1 MANIDNNI
9 KKQLLSV
16 YNSMEKETIPERG
29 DGWVNLAKYG
39 PAIKK
44 AGIDYHQL
52 GFAKL
57 GAFVA
62 SSDLFDIW
70 DDRTKKVPVRY
81 IREKRKTKRT
91 IPVISKS
98 KRIEDSDEIEKVKTR
113 LRLKNNFFIGQFSPE
128 RTPGWFKITDIRDTG
143 FTKIEDKE
151 RGVKDLSIVFRCPNA
166 KFNRFAYY
174 KFSWVLL
181 ESSTLKFGIDLEGSA
196 TPMYP
201 QDIVECLH
209 DAIVNYDASSAKK
222 ITRTLD
228 TLNKQLTQSGKEV
241 FIYELLQ
248 NANDYPRKHKEGDK
262 MVSDPVDVEFHI
274 TDDYLTFQHTGDY
287 FNAKNIAA
295 ICDINDGEKSDNVE
309 AIGYKGIGFKTVF
322 LDNDYVYLR
331 TGDYSFRFDKSAT
344 DIINTPWQILPVW
357 TETNKV
363 NPAISSVFSRHS
375 DEEYRVKFALKPRD
389 KRILNDRER
398 SDNYIDLFSSVFES
412 ERVILFIPNIRKVSV
427 FWGDSTEPVIE
438 REKSTSHWCVS
449 EALTDVIPED
459 ISNRINEVLTN
470 PDADKSGGYDKI
482 PEKYLNFSK
491 TAVKFACKRE
501 GRTLLPVED
510 AILYC
515 YLPAKKA
522 DWGFKFLMNTDM
534 IPNGARD
541 DIADDVELNHEISK
555 IAGRQFFYWIKGLI
569 ASKEYDLDS
578 IFALIPD
585 FKDCKEKK
593 KLYQTFIQEFQDEF
607 EILIKKVPFVPVVDG
622 DGNESLACI
631 DKIIDDLTGIT
642 EKNVMSDSDFISLM
656 EMSDYCLPIQELRE
670 SECFMDFIYR
680 YCPGEMDVDF
690 EEVKSKCSSDEF
702 ETWLKDLDNNTRF
715 IGHLIDKNELENFAT
730 ESIFVEY
737 EGDLFSHESLYYD
750 FDTNCSTISFL
761 KRFVPHLCEH
771 TRNQFSGNEGWE
783 SFMGNHFKTFVAKD
797 IIKNHIINNSD
808 AIELLRDDNNSVNFF
823 RFIADNEVDVSDIK
837 EKIPYITEAG
847 DVITDYENRLY
858 FYSEEAY
865 NLSSEIWLGDNVVN
879 VLSHIYLEN
888 DEDDS
893 LKTLFEGLGCS
904 TFDKGQFIT
913 DVIAGDSDFRDAVNK
928 SIEDDFDNSV
938 AFIKYLF
945 SNYDSLKEK
954 NTTFKE
960 YVVSCIDIDGDE
972 SYLCDDDVR
981 YFNQASVN
989 GNSTFED
996 NKTHPWIKYTMMFSL
1011 NPKYFD
1017 EFDESELKAVESF
1030 FRNQFGI
1037 KTFTD
1042 KSFFSDVVLKNKK
1055 EIYDSLTDEENM
1067 LAFISYLKRDAARIF
1082 DGSLS
1087 YNDIKEMPLLCSD
1100 GSVISERDDDVKLIE
1115 YDDDAV
1121 TLLGKEWCPEVFAV
1135 MSEEYSN
1142 GFSRDMLQLFKIG
1155 AYDFNEIL
1163 TDILD
1168 SDSLQEDL
1176 EDPDN
1181 NIDFWRWILANAKKI
1196 SDFDALQELNLLD
1209 TEDECQEC
1217 SSLYISDTYQ
1227 KENGIEGLVKKYEPD
1242 ALFVSANYLE
1252 EGPDKSR
1259 KEWLKL
1265 FKNLGLKSDNK
1276 DMLFNSVLPNLSTFE
1291 EDSVVAMM
1299 TKHLKD
1305 LEEVWEERKDEIIQL
1320 RVRTKSGDYKTLNET
1335 IVVDIPEEKV
1345 KEPFKYIQLSD
1356 EVAVDILENN
1366 RELLQRISGE
1376 CSDHLIIKNKQAWAE
1391 EKIAE
1396 YIDNIQTD
1404 DEKREAIHVK
1414 FVQELA
1420 KLCNDDYEFPSDI
1433 LDDILYRVKGDEDSY
1448 KLGSELTLGHAY
1460 SPACDFEINGVTDL
1474 DYLSEDYIFEGNRDI
1489 IKSFFK
1495 QRGLH
1500 CNVDKDDL
1508 EFLSKRKF
1516 AVYFWS
1522 HCFTRRISVYKDWI
1536 KEGLF
1541 NDIVC
1546 VPTTHGVKK
1555 AEDLYHPDIVS
1566 YAMKSNGWREKVPFK
1581 GVVVKIQREDDRKL
1595 FNTLPFN
1602 KVLSFEDC
1610 LNYLLNARDNRGE
1623 EEVKRRK
1630 QVIDWILQAEDIDSG
1645 LIDNYRKNSEAKWR
1659 NGKGQNKHISELY
1672 AIHPNS
1678 RQERNIFKGD
1688 EHVIQTNMFPS
1699 IASEFERIC
1708 GILLIKCLT
1717 SNDFSHTPINSVD
1730 ETREMMQVLKPRLL
1744 VLAAIE
1750 KDSRYKE
1757 TYEKYDEII
1766 SKYKFYVCDK
1776 IDLCYETI
1784 RNDVERIYCDD
1795 DKVFYVNSWLHKRT
1809 FTKFCSCIKRL
1820 LGISVLDDV
1829 CEDVL
1834 DGSEAVEESIA
1845 KYCQSFVYDKDFREY
1860 LDNLDCSVSVEE
1872 EEEEPEVEPEDYYGE
1887 TVPTEDGYEE
1897 TEDDYGEDSFGEES
1911 QVDEDEEAE
1920 STVDDRQNETS
1931 THSSSNGTT
1940 DRQVHEPRQPKIPE
1954 PRKPQQPVERSGSN
1968 NSRPEK
1974 EPTTSTTSPSSR
1986 TAGSGTPSKPSQ
1998 RPTSNQNN
2006 ERHVTGNDTVDS
2018 DALDKYGY
2026 DSDQG
2031 DFMGSVNHDR
2041 DYEPLGS
2048 TPRVQRHR
2056 NWNPRQTPP
2065 EELDRLR
2072 SRGIP
2077 LELESLPPTRD
2088 EIDALAE
2095 CGISAEQIAD
2105 TNYLAQLRLYQNL
2118 VDRGDEPEESR
2129 EEFVKNAKDVTTHKL
2144 KGGKYIHACSAA
2156 RGVMYISPSVW
2167 NKVVAGNCAV
2177 CVYLDGRG
2185 KNFKFI
2191 DSPEKFLDLVEK
2203 DDVVIKITGKEKVD
2217 VVRALYSGLLRG
2229 TRGTAYTLI
2238 RVASRTNMDAVFAH
2252 YVGAMA
2258 EADDGND
2265 YDKF

>member
-57 GAFVA
+57 GVFVA

-91 IPVISKS
+91 TPVTSRS

-166 KFNRFAYY
+166 RFNRFAYY

-196 TPMYP
+196 KPMYP
-201 QDIVECLH
+201 QDIVECIH

-262 MVSDPVDVEFHI
+262 IISDPVDVEFHI

-295 ICDINDGEKSDNVE
+295 ICDINDGQKSDNVE

-363 NPAISSVFSRHS
+363 NPAISNVFSRHT

-427 FWGDSTEPVIE
+427 FWGDNTEPVIE

-491 TAVKFACKRE
+491 TAVKFACKRD
-501 GRTLLPVED
+501 GRKLLPVED

-515 YLPAKKA
+515 YLPAKRA

-541 DIADDVELNHEISK
+541 DIADDVELNHVITK
-555 IAGRQFFYWIKGLI
+555 IAGRQFFYWIKDLI
-569 ASKEYDLDS
+569 ASREYDLDS

-690 EEVKSKCSSDEF
+690 EEVKSKCSSVEF
-702 ETWLKDLDNNTRF
+702 GTWLKDLDNNTRF

-730 ESIFVEY
+730 ESVFVEY

-783 SFMGNHFKTFVAKD
+783 SFMENHFKTFVAKD

-808 AIELLRDDNNSVNFF
+808 AIKLLRDDNNSVNFF

-858 FYSEEAY
+858 FYSEDSY
-865 NLSSEIWLGDNVVN
+865 DLSREIWLGDNMVN
-879 VLSHIYLEN
+879 VLSHVYLEN
-888 DEDDS
+888 DEDDV

-904 TFDKGQFIT
+904 TFDKEQFIT

-928 SIEDDFDNSV
+928 SIEDDFDNSA

-1115 YDDDAV
+1115 YDDAAV
-1121 TLLGKEWCPEVFAV
+1121 TLLGKEWCPDVFAV

-1155 AYDFNEIL
+1155 TYDFNEIL

-1168 SDSLQEDL
+1168 SDSLQDDL
-1176 EDPDN
+1176 EDTDN
-1181 NIDFWRWILANAKKI
+1181 NIDFWRWILAHAKEI
-1196 SDFDALQELNLLD
+1196 SDYDALQELSLLD
-1209 TEDECQEC
+1209 TEDECQDC

-1252 EGPDKSR
+1252 DGLDKSR

-1276 DMLFNSVLPNLSTFE
+1276 DMLLNSVLPNLSTFE
-1291 EDSVVAMM
+1291 EDSVVALM

-1305 LEEVWEERKDEIIQL
+1305 LEDVWEERKDEIIQL

-1335 IVVDIPEEKV
+1335 IIVDISEETV
-1345 KEPFKYIQLSD
+1345 AEPFKYIQLSD

-1366 RELLQRISGE
+1366 RELLQLISGE
-1376 CSDHLIIKNKQAWAE
+1376 CSDHLSITKKEQWAE

-1396 YIDNIQTD
+1396 YIDHIQTD
-1404 DEKREAIHVK
+1404 KEKREVVHVE

-1420 KLCNDDYEFPSDI
+1420 RLSADYNFSSER
-1433 LDDILYRVKGDEDSY
+1433 LDKILYRVKGVESNY
-1448 KLGSELTLGHAY
+1448 KSGSELTLGHVY
-1460 SPACDFEINGVTDL
+1460 NPACDFELNGVSEL
-1474 DYLSEDYIFEGNRDI
+1474 EYLSEDYIFEGNRDT

-1495 QRGLH
+1495 DRGLH
-1500 CNVDKDDL
+1500 HNLLEEDL
-1508 EFLSKRKF
+1508 SFLSKRKF

-1522 HCFTRRISVYKDWI
+1522 YCFPRRISIYKDWI
-1536 KEGLF
+1536 KKGLF

-1546 VPTTHGVKK
+1546 VPTAHGVKK
-1555 AEDLYHPDIVS
+1555 AKELYHPDLVDFAS
-1566 YAMKSNGWREKVPFK
+1566 KSNGWREKVPFK
-1581 GVVVKIQREDDRKL
+1581 GVVDKIVRKDDRDL
-1595 FNTLPFN
+1595 FNELPFN
-1602 KVLSFEDC
+1602 TTLSFEDC
-1610 LNYLLNARDNRGE
+1610 LYYLLNAQDKREDEGE
-1623 EEVKRRK
+1623 RRK
-1630 QVIDWILQAEDIDSG
+1630 QVVKWILQAEEVDSA
-1645 LIDNYRKNSEAKWR
+1645 LVDVYRKNQKATWR
-1659 NGKGQNKHISELY
+1659 NGKGRKKHISELY

-1678 RQERNIFKGD
+1678 RQERNIFSGD
-1688 EHVIQTNMFPS
+1688 EHVMQTYMFPS
-1699 IASEFERIC
+1699 GISEFERIC
-1708 GILLIKCLT
+1708 EILQIKCLT
-1717 SNDFSHTPINSVD
+1717 SDDFSHTPINSVD

-1750 KDSRYKE
+1750 KDNRYKE

-1766 SKYKFYVCDK
+1766 SKYKFFVCDK

-1784 RNDVERIYCDD
+1784 HNDVERIYSDD
-1795 DKVFYVNSWLHKRT
+1795 DKIFYVNSWQHNRT
-1809 FTKFCSCIKRL
+1809 FTKFCSSIKRL
-1820 LGISVLDDV
+1820 LGISVLDEV

-1834 DGSEAVEESIA
+1834 DGCVSVEDSIA
-1845 KYCQSFVYDKDFREY
+1845 KYCQSLVYDKNFQSY
-1860 LDNLDCSVSVEE
+1860 LDNLDCSVAVE
-1872 EEEEPEVEPEDYYGE
+1872 EEEEPEIEPEDYYSE
-1887 TVPTEDGYEE
+1887 TILTEDGYEE
-1897 TEDDYGEDSFGEES
+1897 AEDTEGEES
-1911 QVDEDEEAE
+1911 YGEEILVDEEAE
-1920 STVDDRQNETS
+1920 SAVDDRQNETS

-1940 DRQVHEPRQPKIPE
+1940 DRQVLEPRKPKIPE

-1974 EPTTSTTSPSSR
+1974 EPSTSTTSPSSR
-1986 TAGSGTPSKPSQ
+1986 IADSGTPSRPLQ
-1998 RPTSNQNN
+1998 RSTSNQNN
-2006 ERHVTGNDTVDS
+2006 ERHVSGNNTFDS
-2018 DALDKYGY
+2018 DTLDKYGF
-2026 DSDQG
+2026 DPDQG
-2031 DFMGSVNHDR
+2031 DFMGSVDHDR
-2041 DYEPLGS
+2041 DFDQLGDI
-2048 TPRVQRHR
+2048 PRRPR
-2056 NWNPRQTPP
+2056 RRKAPRQFTP
-2065 EELDRLR
+2065 EELERLK
-2072 SRGIP
+2072 SHGTP
-2077 LELESLPPTRD
+2077 LELESLPATRE
-2088 EIDALAE
+2088 EIDILAE

-2118 VDRGDEPEESR
+2118 VDRGEEPEESR
-2129 EEFVKNAKDVTTHKL
+2129 EEFVKNADDVTTHKM
-2144 KGGKYIHACSAA
+2144 KGGKFIHTCSAA

-2167 NKVVAGNCAV
+2167 NKVVDGKWV
-2177 CVYLDGRG
+2177 ICVYLDGRG
-2185 KNFKFI
+2185 KNFHYI
-2191 DSPEKFLDLVEK
+2191 NSPEEFLDLVEK

-2217 VVRALYSGLLRG
+2217 VVRTLYSGLLSG
-2229 TRGTAYTLI
+2229 TKGTAYTLI